1 MKAKLLVA
9 LAGDPHREIGDTIDG
24 EDAVRLI
31 AAGYAEPVDDEQR
44 ATVAL
49 TKERAVKKAKAE

>member
-1 MKAKLLVA
+1 MRAKLLVA
-9 LAGDPHREIGDTIDG
+9 LAGDPHRDIGDTIDG

-31 AAGYAEPVDDEQR
+31 AAGYAEPVEDEER

-49 TKERAVKKAKAE
+49 TKERAIKKPK

>member
-9 LAGDPHREIGDTIDG
+9 LAGDLHREIGDTIDG

-31 AAGYAEPVDDEQR
+31 AAGYAEPIEDEER
-44 ATVAL
+44 ATIAL
-49 TKERAVKKAKAE
+49 TKEKAVRKAKAE